1 MRRKTKHIRFL
12 LNSITHLNND
22 IRNIT
27 FKLNKTHEDSMM
39 ERFLI
44 SKMRI
49 KVSLI
54 AKYNR
59 RLKVLSV

>member
-22 IRNIT
+22 IRKIT

>member
-1 MRRKTKHIRFL
+1 MRRRTKHIRFL

-22 IRNIT
+22 ITKIT
-27 FKLNKTHEDSMM
+27 FKLNKTHEDSRM